1 MVCLAIS
8 IIHVG
13 GLYNGECEGDMTLL
27 ENRCSIAAS
36 VASDEFLK
44 EYKHRFS
51 TIVEYTANI
60 VFIMSPAILYI

>member
-1 MVCLAIS
+1 MVCLTIS

-13 GLYNGECEGDMTLL
+13 GLYNGECERSDLT

-51 TIVEYTANI
+51 TIVEYTLNI
-60 VFIMSPAILYI
+60 VFIMSPAILYL